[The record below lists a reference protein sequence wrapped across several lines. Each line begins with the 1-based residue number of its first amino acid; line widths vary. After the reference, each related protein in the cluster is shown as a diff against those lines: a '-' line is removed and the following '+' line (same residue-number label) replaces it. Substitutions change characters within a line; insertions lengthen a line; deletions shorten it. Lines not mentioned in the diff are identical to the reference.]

1 MSEYIKP
8 EKSIW
13 KMADGAIWEGPL
25 AELPKSNASLIAKA
39 GVEVSVEYLKSQGW
53 GKVEEKKAEAPNKK
67 AAKKAPETKAVKPE
81 DTEDK

>member
-13 KMADGAIWEGPL
+13 KMANGDIWEGPMS
-25 AELPKSNASLIAKA
+25 ELPKSNASLVAKA
-39 GVEVSVEYLKSQGW
+39 GVEVSVDYLKAQGW
-53 GKVEEKKAEAPNKK
+53 GKVEKKAPKKK